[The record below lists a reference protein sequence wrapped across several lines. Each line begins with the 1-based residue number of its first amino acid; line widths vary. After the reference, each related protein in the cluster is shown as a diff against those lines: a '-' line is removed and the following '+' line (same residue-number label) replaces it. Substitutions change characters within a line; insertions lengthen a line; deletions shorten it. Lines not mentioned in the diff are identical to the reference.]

1 MESDMGKQQTLEVP
15 VKGMDCADC
24 AAHVEHALAALPG
37 VGHVQVYLVA
47 EKAVL
52 DLDPEQVDWQDI
64 QTAVK
69 GAGYSVPDQVSDGGM
84 IEESPSGTVDFTRQ
98 VMTLVGVVAGAILF
112 LVIVGEWLGLLD
124 KVTENLPWYIGLPLI
139 LLGGYP
145 VFRNVI
151 RATLKKQVI
160 AHTLMTI
167 GVLAAVA
174 VGQWATA
181 IVVVFFM
188 RVGDYTEKFTAEKAR
203 KAMKDLT
210 AMSPQQA
217 HVERAGEE
225 LTVPINEVVIGD
237 VVVVR
242 PGEMIPVDG
251 KVLTGQAMIDQAAIT
266 GESMP
271 VDVGAGSQVYAVT
284 IAEQG
289 ALRIQTTALGE
300 DSTFGRVVRLVEEA
314 EANKADMQRLA
325 DRFAGYFL
333 PLVLG
338 IAALT
343 FIFRRDPISVAAVL
357 VVACSCSFAL
367 ATPIA
372 MLASIGAG
380 AKRGLLVK
388 GGKVLEVLA
397 KADVLLVDKTG
408 TLTLGEPQ
416 IVDVLPEAGVD
427 PDKLLYYAA
436 SAERYSEH
444 VYAEAV
450 RSAARERGISL
461 ALPEDFRAVAGEG
474 VHALVDGRQV
484 SVGSRRISIDA
495 ATSQAD
501 ADGRTQL
508 FVVCDDKLVG
518 VLLAAD
524 TLRPAVGEA
533 LKEVRGLGVKHI
545 ELLTGDQQAIAESL
559 ADSLGIDY
567 RAELLPEDKIR
578 IVKEYQAQGRKVI
591 MVGDG
596 VNDAPALAQADV
608 GIAMGGDAGGTHIA
622 GEAADVVLMR
632 PDWTLVPQTLQI
644 ARRTMGVVRGN
655 LIFTGVYNLLGLSLA
670 ALGILPPVLA
680 AAAQS
685 LPDLGILANSARL
698 IRQK

>member
-1 MESDMGKQQTLEVP
+1 MGKQQSLEVP
-15 VKGMDCADC
+15 VKGMDCAEC
-24 AAHVEHALAALPG
+24 AAHVEHALAKLPG
-37 VGHVQVYLVA
+37 VGQVQVYLAA

-52 DLDPEQVDWQDI
+52 QLDPEQVSWVDI
-64 QTAVK
+64 QTAVA
-69 GAGYSVPDQVSDGGM
+69 GAGYSVPEQDEDGFAAPDEPQAG
-84 IEESPSGTVDFTRQ
+84 DYARQ
-98 VMTLVGVVAGAILF
+98 VMTLVGVVAGALLF

-124 KVTENLPWYIGLPLI
+124 KITENLPWYVGLPVI
-139 LLGGYP
+139 LLGGWP
-145 VFRNVI
+145 VFRNVL
-151 RATLKKQVI
+151 RATLNKQII

-167 GVLAAVA
+167 GVLAAVL

-181 IVVVFFM
+181 AVVVFFM

-203 KAMKDLT
+203 RAVKDLT
-210 AMSPQQA
+210 ALSPQTA
-217 HVERAGEE
+217 RVERDGEE
-225 LTVPINEVVIGD
+225 FEVPIKEVALGD

-251 KVLTGQAMIDQAAIT
+251 EVLSGQAMIDQAAIT
-266 GESMP
+266 GESVP
-271 VDVGAGSQVYAVT
+271 VDVSVGSSVYAVT

-289 ALRIQTTALGE
+289 ALRIQTAALGE

-314 EANKADMQRLA
+314 EANKADVQRLA

-333 PLVLG
+333 PVVLG

-343 FIFRRDPISVAAVL
+343 FLLRRDPISVAAVL

-397 KADVLLVDKTG
+397 SADVLLVDKTG

-416 IVDVLPEAGVD
+416 IVEVLPEAGFTVED
-427 PDKLLYYAA
+427 VLHLAA

-444 VYAEAV
+444 VYAEAI
-450 RSAARERGISL
+450 RSAARERKISL
-461 ALPEDFRAVAGEG
+461 ALPAGFRAAAGEG
-474 VHALVDGRQV
+474 IYAVVNGKQV
-484 SVGSRRISIDA
+484 AVGSKRILSNSADSTAPDA
-495 ATSQAD
+495 Q
-501 ADGRTQL
+501 GRTQL
-508 FVVCDDKLVG
+508 YVQCDGQLAG
-518 VLLAAD
+518 TLLAAD
-524 TLRPAVGEA
+524 TLRSEVGAA
-533 LKEVRGLGVKHI
+533 LKEVRRLRVNHI

-559 ADSLGIDY
+559 ATSLGIAF
-567 RAELLPEDKIR
+567 RAELLPEDKIA
-578 IVKEYQAQGRKVI
+578 IVKAYQAQGHKVI

-608 GIAMGGDAGGTHIA
+608 GIAMGSGAGGTHIA
-622 GEAADVVLMR
+622 SEAADVVLMR

-644 ARRTMGVVRGN
+644 ARRTMNVVRGN
-655 LIFTGVYNLLGLSLA
+655 LIFTGVYNLVGLSLA
-670 ALGILPPVLA
+670 AVGILPPVLA

-698 IRQK
+698 IRQR

>member
-1 MESDMGKQQTLEVP
+1 
-15 VKGMDCADC
+15 
-24 AAHVEHALAALPG
+24 
-37 VGHVQVYLVA
+37 
-47 EKAVL
+47 
-52 DLDPEQVDWQDI
+52 
-64 QTAVK
+64 
-69 GAGYSVPDQVSDGGM
+69 
-84 IEESPSGTVDFTRQ
+84 
-98 VMTLVGVVAGAILF
+98 MTLVGVVAGAILF
-112 LVIVGEWLGLLD
+112 LVVVGEWLGLLE
-124 KVTENLPWYIGLPLI
+124 KVTENLPWFVGLPLI
-139 LLGGYP
+139 LLAGWP
-145 VFRNVI
+145 VFRNVL
-151 RATLKKQVI
+151 RATLNKQII

-167 GVLAAVA
+167 GVLAAVV

-181 IVVVFFM
+181 AVVVFFM

-203 KAMKDLT
+203 RAVKDLT
-210 AMSPQQA
+210 ALSPQTA
-217 HVERAGEE
+217 RVERAGEE
-225 LTVPINEVVIGD
+225 VDVPIKEVVLGE

-251 KVLTGQAMIDQAAIT
+251 EVLSGQAMIDQAAIT
-266 GESMP
+266 GESVP
-271 VDVGAGSQVYAVT
+271 VDVAAGSSVYAVT

-300 DSTFGRVVRLVEEA
+300 DTTFGRVVRLVEEA
-314 EANKADMQRLA
+314 EANKADVQRLA

-333 PLVLG
+333 PVVLG

-343 FIFRRDPISVAAVL
+343 FLLRRDPISVAAVL

-408 TLTLGEPQ
+408 TLTLGQPQ
-416 IVDVLPEAGVD
+416 IVEVLPENGFSVED
-427 PDKLLYYAA
+427 VLHLAA

-444 VYAEAV
+444 VYGEAI
-450 RSAARERGISL
+450 RRAAKERGISL

-474 VHALVDGRQV
+474 IFATVDGKQV
-484 SVGSRRISIDA
+484 AVGSQRTLVNGGESIPDRE
-495 ATSQAD
+495 
-501 ADGRTQL
+501 GRTQL
-508 FVVCDDKLVG
+508 FVQCDGNLAG
-518 VLLAAD
+518 TLLAAD
-524 TLRPAVGEA
+524 TLRPEVGEA
-533 LKEVRGLGVKHI
+533 LKEVRRLGVKHI
-545 ELLTGDQQAIAESL
+545 ELLTGDQKAIADTL
-559 ADSLGIDY
+559 AASLGIAC
-567 RAELLPEDKIR
+567 RAELLPEDKIA
-578 IVKEYQAQGRKVI
+578 IVKAYQAQGKTVV

-622 GEAADVVLMR
+622 SEAADVVLMR

-655 LIFTGVYNLLGLSLA
+655 LIFTGVYNLVGLSLA
-670 ALGILPPVLA
+670 AVGILPPVLA

-698 IRQK
+698 IRQR

>member
-1 MESDMGKQQTLEVP
+1 MSELQNLEVL

-37 VGHVQVYLVA
+37 VGHVQVYLAA

-52 DLDPEQVDWQDI
+52 QLDPEQVAWKDI
-64 QTAVK
+64 QTAVEV
-69 GAGYSVPDQVSDGGM
+69 AGYSVPEQDEDGSPAP
-84 IEESPSGTVDFTRQ
+84 EELQAGDYARQ
-98 VMTLVGVVAGAILF
+98 VMTLVGVVAGALLF

-124 KVTENLPWYIGLPLI
+124 KITENLPWYVGVPVI
-139 LLGGYP
+139 LLGGWP

-151 RATLKKQVI
+151 RAALKKQII

-181 IVVVFFM
+181 AVVVFFM
-188 RVGDYTEKFTAEKAR
+188 RVGDYTEHFTAEKAR
-203 KAMKDLT
+203 KVMKDLT
-210 AMSPQQA
+210 AMSPQTA
-217 HVERAGEE
+217 RVERDSEE
-225 LTVPINEVVIGD
+225 VELPIREVKLND

-251 KVLTGQAMIDQAAIT
+251 EVLSGQAMVDQAAIT
-266 GESMP
+266 GESVP
-271 VDVGAGSQVYAVT
+271 VDVAAGSAVYAVT
-284 IAEQG
+284 IAQQG
-289 ALRIQTTALGE
+289 ALRVRTTALGE
-300 DSTFGRVVRLVEEA
+300 DSTFGGVVRLVEEA
-314 EANKADMQRLA
+314 EVNKADVQRLA

-333 PLVLG
+333 PVVLS

-343 FIFRRDPISVAAVL
+343 FLLRRDPISVAAVL

-388 GGKVLEVLA
+388 GGKVLEALVR
-397 KADVLLVDKTG
+397 ADVLLVDKTG

-416 IVDVLPEAGVD
+416 IVEVLPKAGFTVEDVLH
-427 PDKLLYYAA
+427 LAA

-444 VYAEAV
+444 AYAEAI
-450 RSAARERGISL
+450 RSAARERKISL
-461 ALPEDFRAVAGEG
+461 ALPEDFHAAAGEG
-474 VHALVDGRQV
+474 IYAEVNGKQV
-484 SVGSRRISIDA
+484 AVGSKRILSNSADGAAPDA
-495 ATSQAD
+495 Q
-501 ADGRTQL
+501 GRTQL
-508 FVVCDDKLVG
+508 YVQCDGQLAG
-518 VLLAAD
+518 TLLAAD
-524 TLRPAVGEA
+524 TLRPEVGTA
-533 LKEVRGLGVKHI
+533 LKEVRRLGVNHI

-559 ADSLGIDY
+559 ATSLRIAF
-567 RAELLPEDKIR
+567 RAELLPEDKIA
-578 IVKEYQAQGRKVI
+578 IVKDYQAQGHKVI

-608 GIAMGGDAGGTHIA
+608 GIAMGSRAGGTQIA

-644 ARRTMGVVRGN
+644 AHRTMNVVRGN
-655 LIFTGVYNLLGLSLA
+655 LIFTGVYNLVGLSLA
-670 ALGILPPVLA
+670 AVGILPPVLA

>member
-1 MESDMGKQQTLEVP
+1 MSTQQSLEVP
-15 VKGMDCADC
+15 VNGMDCADC
-24 AAHVEHALAALPG
+24 AAHVEHALAKLPG
-37 VGHVQVYLVA
+37 VGHVQVYLA
-47 EKAVL
+47 SEKAVL
-52 DLDPEQVDWQDI
+52 QLDPEQVSWAEI
-64 QTAVK
+64 QAAVA
-69 GAGYSVPDQVSDGGM
+69 GAGYSVPEQTEDGFA
-84 IEESPSGTVDFTRQ
+84 IPEEPQAGDYARQ

-124 KVTENLPWYIGLPLI
+124 RITENLPWYVGLPVI
-139 LLGGYP
+139 LLGGWP

-151 RATLKKQVI
+151 RAALKKQII

-181 IVVVFFM
+181 AVVVFFM
-188 RVGDYTEKFTAEKAR
+188 RVGDYTEHFTAEKAR

-210 AMSPQQA
+210 AMSPQTA
-217 HVERAGEE
+217 RVERDGEE
-225 LTVPINEVVIGD
+225 VELPIREVKLND

-251 KVLTGQAMIDQAAIT
+251 EVVSGQAMIDQAAIT
-266 GESMP
+266 GESVP
-271 VDVGAGSQVYAVT
+271 VDVAAGSRVYAVT
-284 IAEQG
+284 IAQQG
-289 ALRIQTTALGE
+289 ALRVRPTALGE
-300 DSTFGRVVRLVEEA
+300 DTTFGRVVRLVEEA
-314 EANKADMQRLA
+314 EVNKADVQRLA

-333 PLVLG
+333 PLVLA

-343 FIFRRDPISVAAVL
+343 FLFRRDPISVAAVL

-367 ATPIA
+367 ATTIA

-397 KADVLLVDKTG
+397 SADVLLVDKTG
-408 TLTLGEPQ
+408 TLTLGEPH
-416 IVDVLPEAGVD
+416 IVAVQPEAGYSFEQV
-427 PDKLLYYAA
+427 LHLAA

-450 RSAARERGISL
+450 RSAAREAGITP
-461 ALPEDFRAVAGEG
+461 AFPEDFRAAAGEG
-474 VHALVDGRQV
+474 VHALVDGHHV
-484 SVGSRRISIDA
+484 SVGSRRISIHA
-495 ATSQAD
+495 AIRPAD
-501 ADGRTQL
+501 RQGRTQL
-508 FVVCDDKLVG
+508 FVVCDDRLAG
-518 VLLAAD
+518 TLLASD
-524 TLRPAVGEA
+524 TLRPEVGEA
-533 LKEVRGLGVKHI
+533 LKEVRRLGIRHI

-559 ADSLGIDY
+559 ATSLGIAY
-567 RAELLPEDKIR
+567 RAELLPEDKIA
-578 IVKEYQAQGRKVI
+578 IVKAYQAQGRKVI

-608 GIAMGGDAGGTHIA
+608 GIAMGGKAGGTQIA

-655 LIFTGVYNLLGLSLA
+655 LIFTGVYNLVGLSLA
-670 ALGILPPVLA
+670 AVGILPPVLA

-698 IRQK
+698 IRQR

>member
-1 MESDMGKQQTLEVP
+1 MSTQQSLEVP
-15 VKGMDCADC
+15 VKGMDCAEC
-24 AAHVEHALAALPG
+24 AAHVEHALAKLPG
-37 VGHVQVYLVA
+37 VGQVQVYLA
-47 EKAVL
+47 SEKAVL
-52 DLDPEQVDWQDI
+52 QLDPEQVSWTDI
-64 QTAVK
+64 QTAVE
-69 GAGYSVPDQVSDGGM
+69 GAGYTVPEQNEDGSAAPD
-84 IEESPSGTVDFTRQ
+84 EPQAADFARQ

-112 LVIVGEWLGLLD
+112 LVVVGEWLGLLD
-124 KVTENLPWYIGLPLI
+124 KVTENLPWFVGLPLI
-139 LLGGYP
+139 LLAGWP
-145 VFRNVI
+145 VFRNVL
-151 RATLKKQVI
+151 RATLNKQII

-167 GVLAAVA
+167 GVLAAVL

-181 IVVVFFM
+181 AVVVFFM

-203 KAMKDLT
+203 RAVKDLT
-210 AMSPQQA
+210 ALSPQTA
-217 HVERAGEE
+217 RVERAGEE
-225 LTVPINEVVIGD
+225 VEVPIKEVVPGE

-251 KVLTGQAMIDQAAIT
+251 EVLSGQAMIDQAAIT
-266 GESMP
+266 GESVP
-271 VDVGAGSQVYAVT
+271 VDVAAGSSVYAVT

-300 DSTFGRVVRLVEEA
+300 DTTFGRVVRLVEEA
-314 EANKADMQRLA
+314 EANKADVQRLA

-333 PLVLG
+333 PVVLG

-343 FIFRRDPISVAAVL
+343 FLLRRDPISVAAVL

-408 TLTLGEPQ
+408 TLTLGQPQ
-416 IVDVLPEAGVD
+416 IVEVLPENGFSVED
-427 PDKLLYYAA
+427 VLHLAA

-444 VYAEAV
+444 VYGEAI
-450 RSAARERGISL
+450 RRAAKELGISL

-474 VHALVDGRQV
+474 IFATVDGKQV
-484 SVGSRRISIDA
+484 AVGSQRTLVNGGESIPDRE
-495 ATSQAD
+495 
-501 ADGRTQL
+501 GRTQL
-508 FVVCDDKLVG
+508 FVQCDGELAG
-518 VLLAAD
+518 TLLAAD
-524 TLRPAVGEA
+524 TLRPEVGEA
-533 LKEVRGLGVKHI
+533 LKEVRRLGVKHI
-545 ELLTGDQQAIAESL
+545 ELLTGDQQAIADTL
-559 ADSLGIDY
+559 AASLGIAC
-567 RAELLPEDKIR
+567 RAELLPEDKIA
-578 IVKEYQAQGRKVI
+578 IVKAYQAQGKTVV

-622 GEAADVVLMR
+622 SEAADVVLMR

-655 LIFTGVYNLLGLSLA
+655 LIFTGVYNLVGLSLA
-670 ALGILPPVLA
+670 AVGILPPVLA